1 VGIIAFDSPARRQE
15 PERDPGIELWAI
27 RRSALHQDSQLAATT
42 TDRAAPDQP
51 SARRRASADEFR
63 AFLPSVDGDPREIA
77 APEGATR

>member
-1 VGIIAFDSPARRQE
+1 MS
-15 PERDPGIELWAI
+15 GIELWAI

-51 SARRRASADEFR
+51 STRRRASADEFR

-77 APEGATR
+77 VPEGARR